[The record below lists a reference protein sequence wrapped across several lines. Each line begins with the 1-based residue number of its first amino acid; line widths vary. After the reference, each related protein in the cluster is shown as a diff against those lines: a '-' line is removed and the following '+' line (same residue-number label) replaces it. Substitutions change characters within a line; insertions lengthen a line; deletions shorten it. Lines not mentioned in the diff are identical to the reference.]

1 LNKQSTGTDTTALH
15 FVADNGVLL
24 SRQVSRPMRSVL
36 KTLPLFAALPLFVT
50 HAPFASVRLK
60 LDVQR
65 KRRGGSGVNF
75 VTAANFFPPF
85 LIQLMMLSL
94 PIFLLG
100 LTDLI
105 FVLLIGGASISIV
118 KFLGF
123 GLCTAN

>member
-1 LNKQSTGTDTTALH
+1 MLR
-15 FVADNGVLL
+15 FVADSGVLL
-24 SRQVSRPMRSVL
+24 SRRVSKPMRSVL
-36 KTLPLFAALPLFVT
+36 KTLPVTVSVCVT
-50 HAPFASVRLK
+50 HALFASVRLT
-60 LDVQR
+60 LGAQR
-65 KRRGGSGVNF
+65 KRYGGSGVNF
-75 VTAANFFPPF
+75 ATAASFFPLY

-123 GLCTAN
+123 GLCTVN

>member
-1 LNKQSTGTDTTALH
+1 MASSSTAGHCAAEVGL
-15 FVADNGVLL
+15 LL
-24 SRQVSRPMRSVL
+24 SSQVSSVHN
-36 KTLPLFAALPLFVT
+36 TLRVTVCIT
-50 HAPFASVRLK
+50 HALFASVRLT
-60 LDVQR
+60 LDAQR
-65 KRRGGSGVNF
+65 KRYGGSGVNF

-123 GLCTAN
+123 GLCTVN